1 MPVNSKN
8 DIHIDHFVN
17 SFGVK
22 QVIEMFDLMNDT
34 LFWVKDIDGRFVY
47 ANQYFLEHLGVSSL
61 GNAIGHNDFD
71 FSAPH
76 IAKQFTVDDQKVL
89 QGEAVINRLEMN
101 NLKNGK
107 VSWFTTSKKPL
118 FNELGE
124 VIGTYGIS
132 RHLDKTSE
140 VLDGFDAVKVPVEYI
155 KKNYMNDICIDKLA
169 DVSHLSIS
177 ALERRFKKH
186 LRKTPKQ
193 FVNEIRL
200 ENARRLL
207 VESKMAI
214 SDVANDSG
222 FTDHSYFS
230 KQFKKLFGQ
239 LPSEFRSQQFTI
251 KSQPTSNE
259 TLT

>member
-1 MPVNSKN
+1 MTEKN
-8 DIHIDHFVN
+8 KSNLHIDHFIN
-17 SFGVK
+17 TFGVK
-22 QVIEMFDLMNDT
+22 QVIEMFDLMTDT
-34 LFWVKDIDGRFVY
+34 LFWVKDINGKFVY
-47 ANQYFLEHLGVSSL
+47 ANQYFISHLGVNSL
-61 GNAIGHNDFD
+61 NDAIGHNDFD
-71 FSAPH
+71 FAAPH

-89 QGEAVINRLEMN
+89 QGEEVINRLEMN
-101 NLKNGK
+101 SLKNGN

-140 VLDGFDAVKVPVEYI
+140 VLSGFDAVKVPVQYI
-155 KKNYMNDICIDKLA
+155 KRNYMNDIPLNKLA
-169 DVSHLSIS
+169 EISHLSIS

-186 LRKTPKQ
+186 LKKTPKQ

-207 VESKMAI
+207 VETKLTI

-239 LPSEFRSQQFTI
+239 LPSEFRSQQFTT
-251 KSQPTSNE
+251 KTDVGYDV
-259 TLT
+259 

>member
-1 MPVNSKN
+1 MTDNKKT
-8 DIHIDHFVN
+8 DIHIDHFIN
-17 SFGVK
+17 TFGVK
-22 QVIEMFDLMNDT
+22 QVIEMFNLMDDT
-34 LFWVKDIDGRFVY
+34 LFWVKNIHGQFVY
-47 ANQYFLEHLGVSSL
+47 ANKYFIDHLGVKSL
-61 GNAIGHNDFD
+61 SDAIGQNDFD
-71 FSAPH
+71 FAAPH
-76 IAKQFTVDDQKVL
+76 IAKQFTVDDQRVL

-101 NLKNGK
+101 NLKNGN

-124 VIGTYGIS
+124 IIGTYGIS

-140 VLDGFDAVKVPVEYI
+140 VLSGFDAVKVPVQYI
-155 KKNYMNDICIDKLA
+155 KKNYMNDICLSTLA

-193 FVNEIRL
+193 FINEIRL

-207 VESKMAI
+207 VGTKIAI

-239 LPSEFRSQQFTI
+239 LPSEFRSQQFTV
-251 KSQPTSNE
+251 KSSTNYIV
-259 TLT
+259 